1 MVQYDVK
8 RVQKGVQS
16 FMVSFDFNKTPI
28 TQIAD
33 YIIIAASKHKSSD
46 IHFDPRDEGMMVR
59 FRMDGDLQDYTFIP
73 KAYERNLTT
82 RLKLLANMN
91 ITESRLPQDGAIKG
105 DYGGKYLDMRVSA
118 LPTNEGEKIVI
129 RILDY
134 ERSLQ
139 GVDTL
144 CFHPDNL

>member
-33 YIIIAASKHKSSD
+33 YIIIAASKHGTSD

-59 FRMDGDLQDYTFIP
+59 FRMDGDLRDYTFVP
-73 KAYERNLTT
+73 KA
-82 RLKLLANMN
+82 
-91 ITESRLPQDGAIKG
+91 
-105 DYGGKYLDMRVSA
+105 
-118 LPTNEGEKIVI
+118 
-129 RILDY
+129 
-134 ERSLQ
+134 
-139 GVDTL
+139 
-144 CFHPDNL
+144 